1 MAAVHK
7 IAGGFTVSISTLAT
21 EFGMDRKTV
30 ARRLDASGITPA
42 DQVRGYPVYRLRD
55 AVKAIFGLSLERRIP
70 EPDEGS
76 AMDPT
81 RLPPMERRAW
91 YQSENERLE
100 VERKKGQLVPA
111 STVEAEFAVLIKG
124 MVQRLDTL
132 ADVLERDAALTPA
145 QVEIVQRTVDS
156 VREEMYRDQQ
166 QQESD
171 AA

>member
-1 MAAVHK
+1 MATVHK
-7 IAGGFTVSISTLAT
+7 IAGGLNASISTLAA
-21 EFGMDRKTV
+21 EFLIDRRTV
-30 ARRLDASGITPA
+30 SKKLDAAGIAPA
-42 DQVRGYPVYRLRD
+42 EMHRGFPVYRLRD
-55 AVKAIFGLSLERRIP
+55 AVKAIFGLSADRGG
-70 EPDEGS
+70 DEL
-76 AMDPT
+76 DPA

-132 ADVLERDAALTPA
+132 ADVLERDAALTPG

-166 QQESD
+166 QQSD

>member
-1 MAAVHK
+1 
-7 IAGGFTVSISTLAT
+7 
-21 EFGMDRKTV
+21 
-30 ARRLDASGITPA
+30 
-42 DQVRGYPVYRLRD
+42 
-55 AVKAIFGLSLERRIP
+55 
-70 EPDEGS
+70 
-76 AMDPT
+76 
-81 RLPPMERRAW
+81 MERRAW

-132 ADVLERDAALTPA
+132 ADVLERDAALTPG

>member
-1 MAAVHK
+1 
-7 IAGGFTVSISTLAT
+7 
-21 EFGMDRKTV
+21 
-30 ARRLDASGITPA
+30 
-42 DQVRGYPVYRLRD
+42 
-55 AVKAIFGLSLERRIP
+55 
-70 EPDEGS
+70 
-76 AMDPT
+76 
-81 RLPPMERRAW
+81 MERRAW